1 MAHPERRS
9 GRQEHD
15 DHLRGQATARKRV
28 TGVRALPQVAA
39 PRNDPSRLQ
48 VTAPSCTLLEAIPGQ
63 SVGVTYW
70 FDAPIDNVTPS
81 TQVRLVG
88 DLLELRTDATESPS
102 AVHAFDVVHT
112 IPAVPAGVGRVS
124 ATMRVTNLVPGTWH
138 IVARPDN
145 AVAFEADGES
155 GAAVVVAESAP
166 GVALGAWAA
175 FVGLGALIGLILFAF
190 QIQKAALPML
200 SVLTTAIVACLIGL
214 IGAKV
219 YYKAQSTSPTSW
231 LSAGGMCIQGFIV
244 GALAALALGATIA
257 HLPLFRLLDAA
268 SAPLLV
274 GIAIGR
280 VGCFRA
286 GCCAGRPSAHR
297 YALWSSDRYLGIR
310 RLPTQL
316 LEGIGALALA
326 SIAVAMVNLESTMPP
341 GALLLQS
348 LGGYVLLR
356 QALLPYRALPR
367 REGWR
372 RPLAAAVSAS
382 ATLIAVGVMAM
393 AAA

>member
-1 MAHPERRS
+1 MANPELRS
-9 GRQEHD
+9 GPSELDNRAQ
-15 DHLRGQATARKRV
+15 GKTAARKRV
-28 TGVRALPQVAA
+28 TGARALPQLAA
-39 PRNDPSRLQ
+39 PRKDPSRLQ
-48 VTAPSCTLLEAIPGQ
+48 VTAPSCALLEAIPGQ

-70 FDAPIDNVTPS
+70 FDAPTDNATPP

-88 DLLELRTDATESPS
+88 DLRELRTDATASPS
-102 AVHAFDVVHT
+102 AARGFDVIHT

-124 ATMRVTNLVPGTWH
+124 ATMRVSDLAPGSWH
-138 IVARPDN
+138 VVARPED
-145 AVAFEADGES
+145 APAFEADGES

-175 FVGLGALIGLILFAF
+175 FVGTGALIGLILFAF
-190 QIQKAALPML
+190 QIQNAALPML

-214 IGAKV
+214 VGAKV
-219 YYKAQSTSPTSW
+219 YYKAQSTAPTSW
-231 LSAGGMCIQGFIV
+231 LSAGGMCIQGFV
-244 GALAALALGATIA
+244 LGALAVLALGATIA
-257 HLPLFRLLDAA
+257 QLPLLRLLDAA

-280 VGCFRA
+280 IGCFRA

-297 YALWSSDRYLGIR
+297 FAMWSSDRYLGIR
-310 RLPTQL
+310 RIPTQL

-326 SIAVAMVNLESTMPP
+326 SIAVTMVNLESTMPP

-372 RPLAAAVSAS
+372 RPLAAAVSAA